1 MSLVSTLVALG
12 LLGFVSI
19 ALFKI
24 IDTSNKGT
32 SGVRNRSTELETR
45 MWFSMLSHKGDL
57 CQDAFVDASNAPIRY
72 TDSSV
77 SFNKVVAGTQELV
90 RNSKVENIQIT
101 GMRIEPFFGGGSGTA
116 SEDRHPVAIVID
128 SQPVTQGFGAKSFSS
143 RIPLILHTDDV
154 GNIMKC
160 SPVGVTEVAS
170 LSCDTVGP
178 NKYISGFRA
187 DGSLDCRDLPT
198 VPPLPPGTESGPVA
212 VCSAAT
218 FNHMITGQGNNCS
231 GGVINK
237 PAACHSICAARPN
250 CRGGSYVN
258 NSCTTAPN
266 RPGVRVSCSCF

>member
-1 MSLVSTLVALG
+1 MVALG

-57 CQDAFVDASNAPIRY
+57 CQNAFVDASNTPIRY

-90 RNSKVENIQIT
+90 RNGKVENIQIT

-116 SEDRHPVAIVID
+116 SQARHPIAIVID
-128 SQPVTQGFGAKSFSS
+128 SQPVNQSFGAQSFSS
-143 RIPLILHTDDV
+143 RIPLILHTDAV
-154 GNIMKC
+154 GNIQKC
-160 SPVGVTEVAS
+160 SPVGVTAVAS

-178 NKYISGFRA
+178 NKYIAGFSA

-198 VPPLPPGTESGPVA
+198 GGTPPVPPVPVA
-212 VCSAAT
+212 ACSAAA
-218 FNHMITGQGNNCS
+218 FNQMITGQGNNCS
-231 GGVINK
+231 PINK
-237 PAACHSICAARPN
+237 PAACRSICASRPN
-250 CRGGSYVN
+250 CSGGSYIN

-266 RPGVRVSCSCF
+266 SPGVRVTCSCF